1 MQSTQAAN
9 VMAAE
14 TRGYQN
20 VTSKATKKKILPVS
34 AAVNT
39 GPVIR
44 PPRNSEPS
52 TVPRLSQAAVKD
64 AQQVPASN
72 NFCFRILVTTFSA
85 ANSDILLPNGSSQ
98 V

>member
-1 MQSTQAAN
+1 M
-9 VMAAE
+9 MAAA

-20 VTSKATKKKILPVS
+20 VMSKANKRKLLPIS
-34 AAVNT
+34 AIVVR
-39 GPVIR
+39 GPVMR
-44 PPRNSEPS
+44 PPINSEPS